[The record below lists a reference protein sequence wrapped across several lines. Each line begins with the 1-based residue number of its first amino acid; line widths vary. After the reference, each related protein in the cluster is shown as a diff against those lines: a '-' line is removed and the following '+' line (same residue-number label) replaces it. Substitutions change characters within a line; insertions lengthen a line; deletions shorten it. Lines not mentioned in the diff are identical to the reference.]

1 MTAMIKGT
9 EGRTK
14 DYFVIISYV
23 WIIIVLFKSWLGL
36 AVKYI
41 VLKNILRKQY
51 IFLFKNI
58 YITRKSKNR
67 SKITMLR
74 KKEIIL

>member
-9 EGRTK
+9 EGRNK

-74 KKEIIL
+74 KKEKIL